1 MRQNQFNKIKNENDF
16 EYKTVGFPNIGNSCY
31 MNSFLQILL
40 HCPNFLKEL
49 KKRCSYTCKNNWA
62 NNCLIKIIIDLS
74 NSEHPSNKKYL
85 YSILNRMKNV
95 SDYEIFIQN
104 DSQDFGKDL
113 INEIFEDYNKFDFLT
128 QKKTS
133 SLLLR
138 DKNNRFN
145 IINNNNYYKKQLIY
159 NTFIEKYQKKDNFIE
174 KMFTVNEIETVYK
187 SKRNYDYII
196 NTSFDIELTFPIGNI
211 IYDYKLNDLF
221 DFKYCINNNDF
232 ENTKFLKVVERKVCK
247 LPDILIITIIRK
259 LIGKNFFSYKLS
271 IPEEIDLN
279 KYIDK
284 NIIKDNKTKYN
295 LFAINKKIGKSHLN
309 GHYFCDIKI
318 KDQWFEF
325 DDEYVS
331 KFIFNPNKSSTS
343 VIGLFYIKNNK

>member
-49 KKRCSYTCKNNWA
+49 KKRWNYTCKNNWA

-74 NSEHPSNKKYL
+74 NSEHPSSKKYL

-95 SDYEIFIQN
+95 SDYEPFIQN

-113 INEIFEDYNKFDFLT
+113 INEIFEENNKFDFLT

-133 SLLLR
+133 SLSLR

-145 IINNNNYYKKQLIY
+145 TINNNNYYKKQLIY
-159 NTFIEKYQKKDNFIE
+159 NTFIEKYQKKNNFIE

-187 SKRNYDYII
+187 NKRNYDYII
-196 NTSFDIELTFPIGNI
+196 NTSFDIELTFPIRNI

-221 DFKYCINNNDF
+221 DFKYCINNNF
-232 ENTKFLKVVERKVCK
+232 ENTKFLKIVERKVCK

-259 LIGKNFFSYKLS
+259 LIGTNFSSYKLS

-295 LFAINKKIGKSHLN
+295 LFAINKKIGKSHLS

-331 KFIFNPNKSSTS
+331 KYIFNPNKSSTS
-343 VIGLFYIKNNK
+343 VIGLFYIKKNK